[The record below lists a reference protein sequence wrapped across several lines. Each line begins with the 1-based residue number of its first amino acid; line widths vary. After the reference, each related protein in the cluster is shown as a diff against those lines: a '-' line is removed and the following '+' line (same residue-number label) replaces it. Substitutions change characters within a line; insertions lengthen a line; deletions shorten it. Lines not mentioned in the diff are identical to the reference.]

1 VGDNPRVDDLRRRLE
16 REPGSRVF
24 AQLAEELR
32 KSGQLPEAIR
42 VARQGLLNHPGYP
55 SARMTLGRALLDSR
69 DLRGARS
76 EFEAV
81 LRGAPDNI
89 LASRYL
95 AECLEALGDLGSAL
109 LQYRATSRLS
119 PGDRNIEAQIKG
131 LEERLTPGS
140 VAAAESPAAAPA
152 RRPELARPGVIP
164 VLEVDGPMELET
176 ALESA
181 PRWGASARFEGP
193 SAPPPESA
201 PAPASLPLA
210 PPPPPPPAPTV
221 TAPPGDAEDSH
232 VFALPAVPPVDRRPV
247 PEPVAPAPPP
257 APPPV
262 EVPPVA
268 VAAAPA
274 YIAPTAPSAPEATT
288 AFVPDALDEEF
299 PQPAPPSTDALAG
312 LPFPEFPAPARPTV
326 PEVPAPAPSPP
337 APPVE
342 TPQQPLYSST
352 LAELYFQQG
361 FTRQAIEVYQE
372 LLAREPSNGRLQA
385 RLHEL
390 RAIERE
396 EGALSPPAPVAAPAD
411 SRARRRESITRTIA
425 RLEGLMHAARR
436 L

>member
-1 VGDNPRVDDLRRRLE
+1 MADNPRIDDLRRRLE

-32 KSGQLPEAIR
+32 KGGQLPEAIR
-42 VARQGLLNHPGYP
+42 VARQGLLNHPAYP

-109 LQYRATSRLS
+109 LQYRATLRLS

-131 LEERLTPGS
+131 LEERLTPGT
-140 VAAAESPAAAPA
+140 VAVAETTAAAPA

-181 PRWGASARFEGP
+181 PRWGAGGRFDAP
-193 SAPPPESA
+193 ATAATPPPA
-201 PAPASLPLA
+201 PSVTAPSGEADAAHAFALPVV
-210 PPPPPPPAPTV
+210 PPVDLPPVPEPLPPPPPAAPELIPPA
-221 TAPPGDAEDSH
+221 TAPE
-232 VFALPAVPPVDRRPV
+232 
-247 PEPVAPAPPP
+247 E
-257 APPPV
+257 
-262 EVPPVA
+262 
-268 VAAAPA
+268 AA
-274 YIAPTAPSAPEATT
+274 
-288 AFVPDALDEEF
+288 AFVPDPLDEEF
-299 PQPAPPSTDALAG
+299 PPPPAPPSTDALAG
-312 LPFPEFPAPARPTV
+312 LPFPELPEEPRPSLPEAAAPQPATP
-326 PEVPAPAPSPP
+326 VPATA
-337 APPVE
+337 VE

-372 LLAREPSNGRLQA
+372 LLSREPANGRLQA

-390 RAIERE
+390 RAFERE
-396 EGALSPPAPVAAPAD
+396 EGVLSPPAPPAPVD
-411 SRARRRESITRTIA
+411 GRARRRESITRTIA

>member
-1 VGDNPRVDDLRRRLE
+1 VADNPRIDDLRRRLE

-32 KSGQLPEAIR
+32 KGGQLPEAIR
-42 VARQGLLNHPGYP
+42 VARQGLLNHPAYP

-109 LQYRATSRLS
+109 LQYRATLRLS
-119 PGDRNIEAQIKG
+119 PGDRNIEAQIRG
-131 LEERLTPGS
+131 LEERLTPGA
-140 VAAAESPAAAPA
+140 VAVAETPAAVPA

-176 ALESA
+176 ALDSS
-181 PRWGASARFEGP
+181 PRWGASAP
-193 SAPPPESA
+193 AAMAAPPAEA
-201 PAPASLPLA
+201 A
-210 PPPPPPPAPTV
+210 PPPPPPAPTV
-221 TAPPGDAEDSH
+221 TAPPGEADNHHE
-232 VFALPAVPPVDRRPV
+232 FALPVVPAVDLPPV
-247 PEPVAPAPPP
+247 PEPVPPPPPPPPAPAVVAQAVSEAAPVAAAPSAAEATAAFIPDPLDDDFPPPAMTSPEPTSGLAFPEAPADSRPSPPAEPP
-257 APPPV
+257 APPP
-262 EVPPVA
+262 
-268 VAAAPA
+268 
-274 YIAPTAPSAPEATT
+274 
-288 AFVPDALDEEF
+288 
-299 PQPAPPSTDALAG
+299 
-312 LPFPEFPAPARPTV
+312 
-326 PEVPAPAPSPP
+326 PP
-337 APPVE
+337 AVE
-342 TPQQPLYSST
+342 NPQQPLYSST

-372 LLAREPSNGRLQA
+372 LLLREPANGRLQA

-390 RAIERE
+390 RAFERE
-396 EGALSPPAPVAAPAD
+396 EGVLSPPSPPAAPAD
-411 SRARRRESITRTIA
+411 GRARRRESITRTIA